1 MKFCLVVGNE
11 IYARVEVANP
21 DVAKS
26 IFNDSSCTIGSETAI
41 VFYYLS
47 EK

>member
-1 MKFCLVVGNE
+1 MKFSLMVGNE

-26 IFNDSSCTIGSETAI
+26 IFNDPSGTIG
-41 VFYYLS
+41 
-47 EK
+47 